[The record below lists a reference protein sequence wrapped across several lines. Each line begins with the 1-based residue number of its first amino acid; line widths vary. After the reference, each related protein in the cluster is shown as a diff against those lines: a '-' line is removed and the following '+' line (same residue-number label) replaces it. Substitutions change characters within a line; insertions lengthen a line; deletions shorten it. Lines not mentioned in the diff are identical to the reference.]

1 MGKFIIGNFKREKIL
16 KFSLICIF
24 VFVCMFL
31 LNQIT
36 VYTGDDYMY
45 HFFFEQGRVS
55 SSSRRL
61 SGITD
66 IPASMKN
73 HYQFFNG
80 RIVAHSI
87 VQFFMLFDKNVFNVC
102 NSMVY
107 VVVGILLLFNIQP
120 IYKKWKA
127 WHLAFVYLF
136 MWLCLPDFG
145 LSVLWVSGAVNY
157 LWMSMFLLGL
167 MAFYRYYHERSQ
179 KISSCSIEW
188 IKAVLIIPLAF
199 ICGWSSEN
207 GGGAVIGLVFLIIL
221 IWLCEK
227 RHIPVW
233 AVSGWLASCAGF
245 LFLLKAPSSAAKMDT
260 VYTVEVL
267 LKRIREVVGFSYHYI
282 MILYIFF
289 LALAVLFIR
298 WRIKDGRS
306 WKEDIAVPVAYMLS
320 GVASVIVL
328 LASPVIMG
336 KSWIWAVCTAGCA
349 IGQLVWKMTEDGW
362 KIDVRTFREL
372 IVILGI
378 VAVFNYWTAY
388 KDLKKTYS
396 EYELQ
401 LSEIQEQKE
410 QGIRDVT
417 VPVLSKVQSIY
428 NPVMK
433 TPNISTDK
441 DSWFNKWMALY
452 YGVDSITG
460 VEE

>member
-1 MGKFIIGNFKREKIL
+1 MGKKEKIL

-24 VFVCMFL
+24 VFICIFL
-31 LNQIT
+31 LKRVTI
-36 VYTGDDYMY
+36 YTGDDYMN

-66 IPASMKN
+66 IPASMRN
-73 HYQFFNG
+73 HYQSFNG

-87 VQFFMLFDKNVFNVC
+87 IQFFMLFDKSIFNIC
-102 NSMVY
+102 NSIAY

-127 WHLAFVYLF
+127 WHLVLVYLF

-157 LWMSMFLLGL
+157 LWMSMLLLGL
-167 MAFYRYYHERSQ
+167 MAFYRYHHETPQ
-179 KISSCSIEW
+179 KMSRRPIEW
-188 IKAVLIIPLAF
+188 LKAILIIPLAF

-221 IWLCEK
+221 IWVYEK

-233 AVSGWLASCAGF
+233 AVSGWLASCVGF

-260 VYTVEVL
+260 VYTAEVL
-267 LKRIREVVGFSYHYI
+267 LKRIREVIGFSYHYI
-282 MILYIFF
+282 MIIYIFF
-289 LALAVLFIR
+289 FVLAVLFIR
-298 WRIKDGRS
+298 WRIKVGRS
-306 WKEDIAVPVAYMLS
+306 WKEDIAFPVAYMLS
-320 GVASVIVL
+320 GTASVIVL
-328 LASPVIMG
+328 IASPVIMG
-336 KSWIWAVCTAGCA
+336 KSWIWAVCTAVCA
-349 IGQLVWKMTEDGW
+349 IGQLIWKMTEDGW
-362 KIDVRTFREL
+362 KLDIRTFRVL

-452 YGVDSITG
+452 YGADSITG
-460 VEE
+460 VEK